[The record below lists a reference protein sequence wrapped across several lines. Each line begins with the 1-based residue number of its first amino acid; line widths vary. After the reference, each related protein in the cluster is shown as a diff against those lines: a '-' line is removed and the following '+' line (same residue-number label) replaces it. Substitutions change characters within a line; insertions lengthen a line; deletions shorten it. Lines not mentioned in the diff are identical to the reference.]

1 MGGYGSSRWG
11 WYRKKATVE
20 ECRIL
25 EAARWQ
31 REGIIGPDRMW
42 AGGWQWTDA
51 HTGEKKASIGVEVL
65 TGANWGRVRL
75 HYRVTPPGG
84 EGRDLD
90 YIVPLV
96 TTRPHYGGLR
106 WWFRCPNTKCG
117 RRVGKLYMPPG
128 EHLFLCRHCHDL
140 AYQSSQE
147 HDKGLDAYRRLDY
160 DALLE
165 LMRGQGGGVADMRAA
180 TEILDRA
187 SRGGWR

>member
-11 WYRKKATVE
+11 WHTKKTTVE
-20 ECRIL
+20 EYRIL

-65 TGANWGRVRL
+65 TGATWGQVRL

-90 YIVPLV
+90 YTAPLV

-106 WWFRCPNTKCG
+106 WWFQCPNTKCG

>member
-1 MGGYGSSRWG
+1 LGGYGSSRWG
-11 WYRKKATVE
+11 WHTKKTTVE
-20 ECRIL
+20 EYRIL

-90 YIVPLV
+90 YTAPLV

-106 WWFRCPNTKCG
+106 WWFQCPNTKCG

>member
-11 WYRKKATVE
+11 WHTKKTTVE

-65 TGANWGRVRL
+65 TGATWGQVRL

-90 YIVPLV
+90 YTAPLV

-106 WWFRCPNTKCG
+106 WWFQCPNTKCG

-147 HDKGLDAYRRLDY
+147 HDKGLDAYRRMDY

-165 LMRGQGGGVADMRAA
+165 LMRGEGGGVADIRAA
-180 TEILDRA
+180 TEILNRA
-187 SRGGWR
+187 SRGGWL

>member
-1 MGGYGSSRWG
+1 
-11 WYRKKATVE
+11 
-20 ECRIL
+20 
-25 EAARWQ
+25 
-31 REGIIGPDRMW
+31 MW

-128 EHLFLCRHCHDL
+128 EPLFLCRHCHDL

>member
-1 MGGYGSSRWG
+1 M
-11 WYRKKATVE
+11 
-20 ECRIL
+20 
-25 EAARWQ
+25 
-31 REGIIGPDRMW
+31 
-42 AGGWQWTDA
+42 
-51 HTGEKKASIGVEVL
+51 
-65 TGANWGRVRL
+65 
-75 HYRVTPPGG
+75 
-84 EGRDLD
+84 D

-128 EHLFLCRHCHDL
+128 EPLFLCRHCHDL

>member
-1 MGGYGSSRWG
+1 LGGYGSSRWG
-11 WYRKKATVE
+11 WHTKKTTVE

-31 REGIIGPDRMW
+31 REGIIGPGRMW

-128 EHLFLCRHCHDL
+128 EPLFLCRHCHDL